1 MAATGEDP
9 FTPVEATVEKRL
21 CGLGSHLTEEGSEVA
36 GVSIKGG
43 RLAGLV
49 TTHVNLEDTVSGL
62 QPPQQKLVF
71 SQTPTL
77 GLGSFL
83 SHLFRYSLAE

>member
-9 FTPVEATVEKRL
+9 LTPVEAIVEKRL

-49 TTHVNLEDTVSGL
+49 TTHVNLGVSGL
-62 QPPQQKLVF
+62 QPPQQKLVLF
-71 SQTPTL
+71 PDPNIGA
-77 GLGSFL
+77 GLISVT
-83 SHLFRYSLAE
+83 SLQIQPC